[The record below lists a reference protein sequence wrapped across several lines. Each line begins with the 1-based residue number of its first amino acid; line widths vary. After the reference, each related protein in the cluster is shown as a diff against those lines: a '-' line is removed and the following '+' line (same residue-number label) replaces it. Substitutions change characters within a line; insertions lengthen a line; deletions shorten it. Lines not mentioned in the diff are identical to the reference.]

1 MHKARD
7 DLTNK
12 NPANYSGQQDNTCF
26 NVQHIVTEG
35 FVLKG
40 TGNYNTVSA
49 RVTAQADVSQ
59 YD

>member
-12 NPANYSGQQDNTCF
+12 KTAIYRVQQDNVCF

-35 FVLKG
+35 FVLKEF
-40 TGNYNTVSA
+40 GNNNPVSA
-49 RVTAQADVSQ
+49 SDCPAKCIAN
-59 YD
+59 